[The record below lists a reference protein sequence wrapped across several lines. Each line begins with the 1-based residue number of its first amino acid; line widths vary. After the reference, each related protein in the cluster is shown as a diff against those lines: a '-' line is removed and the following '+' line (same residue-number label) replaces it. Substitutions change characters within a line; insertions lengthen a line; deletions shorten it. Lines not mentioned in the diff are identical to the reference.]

1 MAATTFRALKDK
13 NDSLVMSAQDWL
25 VLLHTWAPGAPYMP
39 ADLCDSS
46 GVLQTLPAGWWTSGE
61 LQKAAGVSLSPD
73 TQTSNIDGYGSSS
86 PRRTMLTGE
95 GMTVDY
101 FAQEWRKG
109 NLELWHNV
117 DLSTT
122 PALPGKGFR
131 ATKTSS
137 LRVRYYSAI
146 LIAQDEGVGSLYPY
160 FMYPK
165 VSVSKRGAM
174 AGEQGKELGLPATLT
189 IFDDADWGTEGGMY
203 DFGVAGAGFDA
214 IAQDAGFAAAAT
226 SINVTPAVATLA
238 VGEQAQ
244 LLVIDN
250 NGFDRT
256 AECTYGTSNAARA
269 TVSASGRV
277 TGVAVGAAA
286 TITATLGALTDTA
299 AITVA

>member
-13 NDSLVMSAQDWL
+13 NDALVVSAQDWL
-25 VLLHTWAPGAPYMP
+25 VLLHVWAPGASYMP
-39 ADLCDSS
+39 TDLTDSS
-46 GVLQTLPAGWWTSGE
+46 GVLQTVGAGWFTSGE
-61 LQKAAGVSLSPD
+61 IQKAAGVSLAPD
-73 TQTSNIDGYGSSS
+73 TQTSPIDGYGSSS
-86 PRRTMLTGE
+86 PRRTMITAE
-95 GMTVDY
+95 GFTVDY

-122 PALPGKGFR
+122 PAVPGKGFS

-137 LRVRYYSAI
+137 LTVRYYSAL
-146 LIAQDEGVGSLYPY
+146 LIAQDEGVGSLYP
-160 FMYPK
+160 FFKFPK

-174 AGEQGKELGLPATLT
+174 SGEQGKELGLPATLT
-189 IFDDADWGTEGGMY
+189 IYEDADFGGMY

-244 LLVIDN
+244 LLVIDD
-250 NGFDRT
+250 NGYDRT

-269 TVSASGRV
+269 TVSPSGRV
-277 TGVAVGAAA
+277 TGVATGAAA
-286 TITATLGALTDTA
+286 TITATLGALNDTA

>member
-1 MAATTFRALKDK
+1 MAATDFRTLKDK
-13 NDSLVMSAQDWL
+13 NDALVMSAQDWL
-25 VLLHTWAPGAPYMP
+25 VLLHDWTPGASYIP

-46 GVLQTLPAGWWTSGE
+46 GVLQTLPAGWFTSGE
-61 LQKAAGVSLSPD
+61 IQKAAGVSLAPD
-73 TQTSNIDGYGSSS
+73 TQTSPIDGYGSSS
-86 PRRTMLTGE
+86 PRRTMLTAE
-95 GMTVDY
+95 GFTVDY
-101 FAQEWRKG
+101 YAQEWRKK

-117 DLSTT
+117 DLSTV

-146 LIAQDEGVGSLYPY
+146 LIAQDEGVGNLYPF

-189 IFDDADWGTEGGMY
+189 VFDDADFGGMY

-226 SINVTPAVATLA
+226 AINITPPVATLA
-238 VGEQAQ
+238 VGEQTQ
-244 LLVIDN
+244 MLVIDD

-256 AECTYGTSNAARA
+256 AECTFTTNNAARA

-277 TGVAVGAAA
+277 TAVAVGSAA

>member
-1 MAATTFRALKDK
+1 MAPTDFRTLKDK
-13 NDSLVMSAQDWL
+13 NDALVMSAQDWL
-25 VLLHTWAPGAPYMP
+25 VLLHDWTPGASYIP

-46 GVLQTLPAGWWTSGE
+46 GVLQTLPAGWFSTGE
-61 LQKAAGVSLSPD
+61 IQKAAAVSLAPD
-73 TQTSNIDGYGSSS
+73 TQTSDIDGYGSSS
-86 PRRTMLTGE
+86 PRRTMLTAE
-95 GMTVDY
+95 KFSIDY
-101 FAQEWRKG
+101 YAQEWRKK

-117 DLSTT
+117 DMSTVS
-122 PALPGKGFR
+122 AAPGKGFR

-137 LRVRYYSAI
+137 LKVRYYSAI
-146 LIAQDEGVGSLYPY
+146 LIAQDEGVGSLYPF

-165 VSVSKRGAM
+165 VSVSKRSPM

-189 IFDDADWGTEGGMY
+189 VFDDPDFGGMY

-226 SINVTPAVATLA
+226 SINVTPAAASLA

-244 LLVIDN
+244 LLAIDN
-250 NGFDRT
+250 NGYDRT
-256 AECTYGTSNAARA
+256 AECTWATSNAARA
-269 TVSASGRV
+269 TVSPSGRV

>member
-1 MAATTFRALKDK
+1 MAPTDFRTLKDK
-13 NDSLVMSAQDWL
+13 NDALVMSAQDWL
-25 VLLHTWAPGAPYMP
+25 VLLHDWTPGASYIP

-46 GVLQTLPAGWWTSGE
+46 GVLQTLPSGWFTSGE
-61 LQKAAGVSLSPD
+61 IQKAAGVSLAPD
-73 TQTSNIDGYGSSS
+73 TQTSPIDGYGSSS
-86 PRRTMLTGE
+86 PRRTMITAE
-95 GMTVDY
+95 GFTIDY
-101 FAQEWRKG
+101 FAQEWRKK

-117 DLSTT
+117 DLST
-122 PALPGKGFR
+122 AAAAPGKGFR

-146 LIAQDEGVGSLYPY
+146 LIAQDEGVGNLYPF

-189 IFDDADWGTEGGMY
+189 VFEDADFGGMY

-226 SINVTPAVATLA
+226 SINVTPPVATLA

-244 LLVIDN
+244 LLVIDD
-250 NGFDRT
+250 NGYDRT
-256 AECTYGTSNAARA
+256 AECTYATSNAARA
-269 TVSASGRV
+269 TVSPSGRV
-277 TGVAVGAAA
+277 TAVAVGAAA
-286 TITATLGALTDTA
+286 TITATLGALNDTA

>member
-13 NDSLVMSAQDWL
+13 NDALVMSAQDWL
-25 VLLHTWAPGAPYMP
+25 VLLHDWTPGASYMP
-39 ADLCDSS
+39 TDLTDAS
-46 GVLQTLPAGWWTSGE
+46 GVLQTLSAGWFTSGE
-61 LQKAAGVSLSPD
+61 IQKAAGVQLAPD
-73 TQTSNIDGYGSSS
+73 TQTSPIDGYGSSS
-86 PRRTMLTGE
+86 PRRTMTTAE
-95 GMTVDY
+95 GFTVDY
-101 FAQEWRKG
+101 FAQEWRKK

-122 PALPGKGFR
+122 SAAPGKGFS

-137 LRVRYYSAI
+137 LTVRYYSAL
-146 LIAQDEGVGSLYPY
+146 LIAQDEGVGSLYP
-160 FMYPK
+160 FFKFPK

-189 IFDDADWGTEGGMY
+189 VFEDADFGGMY
-203 DFGVAGAGFDA
+203 DFGIAGAGFDA

-226 SINVTPAVATLA
+226 SINITPAAATLA

-256 AECTYGTSNAARA
+256 AECTYGTSNAGRA

-277 TGVAVGAAA
+277 TAVAVGSAA

>member
-1 MAATTFRALKDK
+1 MAATDFRTLKDK
-13 NDSLVMSAQDWL
+13 NDALVMSAQDWL
-25 VLLHTWAPGAPYMP
+25 VLLHDWTPGASYIP

-46 GVLQTLPAGWWTSGE
+46 GVLQTLPGGWFTSGE
-61 LQKAAGVSLSPD
+61 IQKAAGVSLAPD
-73 TQTSNIDGYGSSS
+73 TQTSPIDGYGSSS
-86 PRRTMLTGE
+86 PRRTMLTAE
-95 GMTVDY
+95 GFTVDY
-101 FAQEWRKG
+101 YAQEWRKK

-117 DLSTT
+117 DLSTV

-146 LIAQDEGVGSLYPY
+146 LIAQDEGVGSLYPF

-189 IFDDADWGTEGGMY
+189 VFDDADFGGMY

-214 IAQDAGFAAAAT
+214 IAQDAGFAAAAS
-226 SINVTPAVATLA
+226 SINITPAAATLA

-277 TGVAVGAAA
+277 TAVAVGSAA

>member
-1 MAATTFRALKDK
+1 MAPTDFRTLKDK
-13 NDSLVMSAQDWL
+13 NDALVMSAQDWL
-25 VLLHTWAPGAPYMP
+25 VLLHDWTPGASYIP

-46 GVLQTLPAGWWTSGE
+46 GVLQTLPAGWFTSGE
-61 LQKAAGVSLSPD
+61 IQKAAGVSLAPD
-73 TQTSNIDGYGSSS
+73 TQTSPIDGYGSSS
-86 PRRTMLTGE
+86 PRRTMITAE
-95 GMTVDY
+95 GFTIDY
-101 FAQEWRKG
+101 FAQEWRKK
-109 NLELWHNV
+109 NLELWHNIDMASV
-117 DLSTT
+117 
-122 PALPGKGFR
+122 PAAPGKGFR

-146 LIAQDEGVGSLYPY
+146 LIAQDEGVGAMYPY
-160 FMYPK
+160 FMFPK

-174 AGEQGKELGLPATLT
+174 AGEQGKELGLPSTLT
-189 IFDDADWGTEGGMY
+189 VFEDSDFGGMY

-226 SINVTPAVATLA
+226 SINVTPAAATLA

-256 AECTYGTSNAARA
+256 AECTYGTSNAGRA

-277 TGVAVGAAA
+277 TAVAVGSAA